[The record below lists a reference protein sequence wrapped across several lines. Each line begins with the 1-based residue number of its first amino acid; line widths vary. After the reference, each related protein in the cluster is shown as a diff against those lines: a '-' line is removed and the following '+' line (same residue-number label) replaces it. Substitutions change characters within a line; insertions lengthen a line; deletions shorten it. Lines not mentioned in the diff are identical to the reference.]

1 MSYQVSEERIILY
14 IACNIVERMKSN
26 KFLILFLFMA
36 LAMLSCQ
43 RKNKNNENERQYP
56 NVLFI
61 AVDDLRTELGCYGN
75 KTIKS
80 PNIDQLASEGI
91 LFKRA
96 YCQEPICMSSRASL
110 MSGLRPDTLGIF
122 SNRSLT
128 ELAPGVLT
136 INQHFE
142 NHGYQIWASGKI
154 YHYDEDR
161 QVQWGENRKLPVT
174 AEKGRGYLSDRA
186 VKIVEQYD
194 AYYREWRG
202 EPGGG
207 RGPAYES
214 PDVAD
219 NAYHDG
225 GMTDLAIGK
234 LGEYQSSDK
243 PFFMAV
249 GYKKP
254 HLPFNAPGKY
264 WDLYDANE
272 LEMADNP
279 FMPENVSRYFE
290 YHFDELR
297 NYAGIPK
304 GQGLLNDTLSRK
316 LKHGYYA
323 CVSYI
328 DAQIGRLL
336 DALHQNGLDK
346 NTIVILWGDH
356 GWKLGEHGMWCKHT
370 QFELDSHVPLLMRV
384 PGQNREGLKTDALVE
399 FVDIYP
405 TLCEL
410 AGLDLPDHLQGV
422 SFAPLMDDPL
432 RPWKKGAITVWPMY
446 QDDPEGLVMG
456 YCIQT
461 DRYRYTEWI
470 RERSGELLAR
480 DLFDHK
486 MDPAENVNISADPE
500 NADLIRQL
508 SGLLAGGK
516 GWRAIHRDL
525 N

>member
-1 MSYQVSEERIILY
+1 MKKSLNQVI
-14 IACNIVERMKSN
+14 
-26 KFLILFLFMA
+26 
-36 LAMLSCQ
+36 MLVFTISMYSCQ
-43 RKNKNNENERQYP
+43 QANDTENKHP

-75 KTIKS
+75 NAIKS
-80 PNIDQLASEGI
+80 PNIDKLANEGI
-91 LFKRA
+91 LFRRA

-110 MSGLRPDTLGIF
+110 MSGYRPDTLSIF
-122 SNRSLT
+122 MNQSLN
-128 ELAPGVLT
+128 EHAPGVLT
-136 INQHFE
+136 INQHFQ
-142 NHGYQIWASGKI
+142 NNGYQIWASGKI
-154 YHYDEDR
+154 YHHGIDR
-161 QVQWGENRKLPVT
+161 ELQWGEKRVLPET
-174 AEKGRGYLSDRA
+174 EEQGRGYLSEEALGILD
-186 VKIVEQYD
+186 EYD
-194 AYYREWRG
+194 AYYREVRG

-214 PDVAD
+214 PDVPD

-225 GMTDLAIGK
+225 GMTDLAIDQLK
-234 LGEYQSSDK
+234 EYKSTEQ

-254 HLPFNAPGKY
+254 HLPFNAPKKY
-264 WDLYDANE
+264 WDLYDVDE
-272 LEMADNP
+272 IEMADNP
-279 FMPENVSRYFE
+279 YMPENVSEYFA
-290 YHFDELR
+290 YTFGELR

-304 GQGLLNDTLSRK
+304 GREPFSDTLSRN

-336 DALHQNGLDK
+336 DGLKQNGLDK

-370 QFELDSHVPLLMRV
+370 QFELDSHVPLLLRV
-384 PGQNREGLKTDALVE
+384 PGQSKVSLKTDALVE

-410 AGLDLPDHLQGV
+410 AGLELPDHLQGA
-422 SFAPLMDDPL
+422 SFAPLIEDPD
-432 RPWKKGAITVWPMY
+432 RPWKEGAITVWPLNRNN
-446 QDDPEGLVMG
+446 PERMTMG
-456 YCIQT
+456 YSVQT

-470 RERSGELLAR
+470 KPGNGELMAR
-480 DLFDHK
+480 DLFDHDV
-486 MDPAENVNISADPE
+486 DPDENVNISKLPE
-500 NADLIRQL
+500 NADLINQL
-508 SGLLAGGK
+508 SELLKQGK
-516 GWRAIHRDL
+516 GWRSIQKDL

>member
-1 MSYQVSEERIILY
+1 
-14 IACNIVERMKSN
+14 MKN
-26 KFLILFLFMA
+26 TKILILFFIMA
-36 LAMLSCQ
+36 FASVMSACQ
-43 RKNKNNENERQYP
+43 GKSKNNETDTRPP
-56 NVLFI
+56 NILFI

-75 KTIKS
+75 EAIKS
-80 PNIDQLASEGI
+80 PNIDKLARQGI
-91 LFKRA
+91 VFNRA
-96 YCQEPICMSSRASL
+96 YCQQPICMSSRASL
-110 MSGLRPDTLGIF
+110 MSGLRPDTLRIY
-122 SNRSLT
+122 NTKALD
-128 ELAPGVLT
+128 ELAPDVLT

-142 NHGYQIWASGKI
+142 NNGYQIWASGKI
-154 YHYDEDR
+154 YHHGIDR
-161 QVQWGENRKLPVT
+161 QVQWGENRVIPET
-174 AEKGRGYLSDRA
+174 AEQGRGYLSEEA
-186 VKIVEQYD
+186 IKIVEDYD
-194 AYYREWRG
+194 AYYREQRG
-202 EPGGG
+202 GPGGG

-225 GMTDLAIGK
+225 LMTDLAIDQLAEYK
-234 LGEYQSSDK
+234 SGEK

-254 HLPFNAPGKY
+254 HLPFNAPKKY

-272 LEMADNP
+272 IEMADNP
-279 FMPENVSRYFE
+279 YMPENVSEYFRYNFG
-290 YHFDELR
+290 ELR

-304 GQGLLNDTLSRK
+304 GQEQFDESLSRN

-336 DALHQNGLDK
+336 DGLKQNGLDQ

-370 QFELDSHVPLLMRV
+370 QFELDNHVPLLVKV
-384 PGQNREGLKTDALVE
+384 PGQSEGSLKTDAFVE

-410 AGLDLPDHLQGV
+410 AGLELPDHLQGA
-422 SFAPLMDDPL
+422 SFAPLIDEPD
-432 RPWKKGAITVWPMY
+432 RPWKEGAITVWPLNRN
-446 QDDPEGLVMG
+446 DPEKVVIG
-456 YCIQT
+456 YSIQT

-470 RERSGELLAR
+470 RESSGELMAR

-486 MDPAENVNISADPE
+486 IDPDENVNISNDPDQNE
-500 NADLIRQL
+500 IIEEL
-508 SGLLAGGK
+508 SRLLNRGK
-516 GWRAIHRDL
+516 GWRTIAAEL